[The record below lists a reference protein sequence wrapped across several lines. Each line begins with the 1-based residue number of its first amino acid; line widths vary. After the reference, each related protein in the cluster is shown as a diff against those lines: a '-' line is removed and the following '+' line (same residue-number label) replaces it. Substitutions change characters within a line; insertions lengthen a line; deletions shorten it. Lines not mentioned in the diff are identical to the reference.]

1 MKNCFKNRGPA
12 TLIAAAFIG
21 QGTVTLCTIA
31 GVNFGF
37 DLLWAML
44 LSIFATIIL
53 QEMSARLG
61 IISQKGLSEVIK
73 QEIKNSFLNKI
84 IIGLILSAIVIGNA
98 SYEAGNISGG
108 ILGLE
113 TIFGQSILKLGSF
126 SINLMSI
133 LVGFIAFILLY
144 IGNYK
149 FLEKVLISFVL

>member
-21 QGTVTLCTIA
+21 PGTVTLCTIA

-73 QEIKNSFLNKI
+73 QEIKN
-84 IIGLILSAIVIGNA
+84 
-98 SYEAGNISGG
+98 
-108 ILGLE
+108 
-113 TIFGQSILKLGSF
+113 
-126 SINLMSI
+126 
-133 LVGFIAFILLY
+133 
-144 IGNYK
+144 
-149 FLEKVLISFVL
+149 